1 MSADTITI
9 TIVEDDEEIRESL
22 AYLINA
28 TTGFKCISTYQDCE
42 SAIERITDDLPDVV
56 LMDIGLPGMSGIDGI
71 KVIKSK
77 LPDIDIIVLTIHEND
92 EYVFD
97 ALCAGASGYLIKE
110 TQPAKI
116 LDAILEVRSGGA
128 PMSTQIARMVIGS
141 FRVKPSANLTS
152 RETEVLSKLCDSK
165 SYRMIAE
172 SLFISEETVRRHIK
186 NIYKKLEV
194 HSKSEAVA
202 KAIREKLI

>member
-1 MSADTITI
+1 MSVETITV

-22 AYLINA
+22 SYLINA
-28 TTGFKCISTYQDCE
+28 TDGYECISAYGDCE
-42 SAIERITDDLPDVV
+42 SAIENVEDELPDVI

-71 KVIKSK
+71 KIIKERR
-77 LPDIDIIVLTIHEND
+77 PDIDIIVLTIHEND
-92 EYVFD
+92 QYVFD
-97 ALCAGASGYLIKE
+97 ALCSGATGYLIKE

-116 LDAILEVRSGGA
+116 LDSIKEVHSGGA

-141 FRVKPSANLTS
+141 FKVQPSAQLTQ
-152 RETEVLSKLCDSK
+152 RETEVLSNLCDGK

-202 KAIREKLI
+202 KAIREKLV